1 MAYAFYLRIH
11 RARIAVKIIAPHK
24 RKYRFPFIYLARVRC
39 KKLEYL
45 HFLRRER
52 HTLAFYTD
60 IIIVYVYLKVVKA
73 KHLLRVLLRHGKPSQ
88 HRLYPRH
95 NFARAERL
103 NYVII
108 RAQLKAKY
116 PIYLFSLCR

>member
-1 MAYAFYLRIH
+1 M
-11 RARIAVKIIAPHK
+11 
-24 RKYRFPFIYLARVRC
+24 RC

-45 HFLRRER
+45 HFLRREW

-116 PIYLFSLCR
+116 PVYLFSLCR